1 LKLDV
6 GLSFATEV
14 VDECKVLFA
23 DDFNR
28 GNGLLVLLVEVEDD
42 LLDNFIGAQQ
52 IKVRLEQVDSL
63 GPLAGL
69 LKEE

>member
-1 LKLDV
+1 MKLDV

-14 VDECKVLFA
+14 VDECEVLFA

-42 LLDNFIGAQQ
+42 LLDNFIGA
-52 IKVRLEQVDSL
+52 
-63 GPLAGL
+63 
-69 LKEE
+69 